1 MASAFVTYVMW
12 NVFEILDI
20 SKHEAEKPPD
30 GSLQNRV
37 SPCESAV
44 VMVKFCPQIVHYIL
58 KFGSLIQSLI
68 IFFAVVIIST
78 K

>member
-1 MASAFVTYVMW
+1 VASAFATYVMW

-37 SPCESAV
+37 SSCESAV
-44 VMVKFCPQIVHYIL
+44 VSVKFCAQIVQNIL

-68 IFFAVVIIST
+68 PLLQV
-78 K
+78 